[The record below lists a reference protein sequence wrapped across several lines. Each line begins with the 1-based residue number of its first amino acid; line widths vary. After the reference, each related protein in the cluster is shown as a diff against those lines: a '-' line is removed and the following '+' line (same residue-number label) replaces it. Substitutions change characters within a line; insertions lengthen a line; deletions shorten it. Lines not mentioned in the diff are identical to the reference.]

1 MSILII
7 ILTVLIIAFI
17 MFSLTRPKTY
27 HLERSLVVNVP
38 VNLIWEKV
46 GCFKNWKK
54 WFPWLEKGVTVRNTY
69 QGVYGAVGAMSSSI
83 SNFA

>member
-54 WFPWLEKGVTVRNTY
+54 
-69 QGVYGAVGAMSSSI
+69 
-83 SNFA
+83 